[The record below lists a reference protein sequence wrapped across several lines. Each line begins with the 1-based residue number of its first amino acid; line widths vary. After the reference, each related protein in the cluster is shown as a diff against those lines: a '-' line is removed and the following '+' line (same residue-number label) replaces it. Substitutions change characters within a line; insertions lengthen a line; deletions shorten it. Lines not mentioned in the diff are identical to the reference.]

1 MPGEM
6 KLVTVSGDHTARL
19 WDVTRPEIKQ
29 IKCFHAHTRSVK
41 TAVFRDDDRGTE
53 AYSSMSYK
61 YLYFLKKKCCFE
73 KKPNFLSIFHIKD
86 KNIST
91 LFFISFMI

>member
-29 IKCFHAHTRSVK
+29 INNFDAHSRSVK
-41 TAVFRDDDRGTE
+41 TAVFRDDDRGTW
-53 AYSSMSYK
+53 SV
-61 YLYFLKKKCCFE
+61 
-73 KKPNFLSIFHIKD
+73 H
-86 KNIST
+86 
-91 LFFISFMI
+91 